1 MFCIRDVRYS
11 AGCTHYKWAAVA
23 IIDQLKPAPNC
34 VETLVQTLSSLFVA
48 ATKVIFHR
56 LRTDIGIE

>member
-1 MFCIRDVRYS
+1 MFCIRDLRYS
-11 AGCTHYKWAAVA
+11 AGCTHYKWVAVA

-34 VETLVQTLSSLFVA
+34 VETLVQALSSLFVA
-48 ATKVIFHR
+48 TTKVIVHR